1 MSADNHNPQDPF
13 ERHARSVLEESVT
26 RVNARVR
33 SRLNQARHAALE
45 EIAVRPRSFWRFP
58 ALVPATGAVAAAAV
72 VALVLMTHHGA
83 ERGVPGT
90 DGGQA
95 AAYDDIEMLTDTEGL
110 DLVEGGDGGFYEW
123 AASQSDDGDG
133 ASG

>member
-1 MSADNHNPQDPF
+1 VSADDNSPQDPF

-26 RVNARVR
+26 RVDARVR

-45 EIAVRPRSFWRFP
+45 EIAAHPRSFWRFP

-72 VALVLMTHHGA
+72 VALMLITHHGA
-83 ERGVPGT
+83 ERSLPAG

-95 AAYDDIEMLTDTEGL
+95 AYEDIEMLTDAEGL

-123 AASQSDDGDG
+123 AASQPDDGDG